1 MYVFILTALSIDGG
15 VSQSPSV
22 EKGNI
27 KTKIGSPVYTVDG
40 FNITIICNVTRG
52 EPPITISWFHNNQTD
67 QYRGNVSSVMITNAT
82 AGDVFTCKADNK
94 RGCDTKRTQI
104 KFVHKSFCIAT

>member
-1 MYVFILTALSIDGG
+1 MYVFILTVPYIDGG

-27 KTKIGSPVYTVDG
+27 NAKIGSPVYMVNG

-52 EPPITISWFHNNQTD
+52 EPPITISWLHNNQP
-67 QYRGNVSSVMITNAT
+67 YRGNVSSIMITNAT
-82 AGDVFTCKADNK
+82 AGDMFTCRAVNK
-94 RGCDTKRTQI
+94 RGSDIKETQI
-104 KFVHKSFCIAT
+104 NFVHKSFCIVT